1 MESVIVRSQTE
12 NNDKS
17 LNNSLSALFVS
28 STDMANGKGL
38 PAVHDDEQEASRART
53 IVIVEDNEMILE
65 SIVDHIADY
74 GFKAYGM
81 HDYHEFY
88 SNLPKIHPDTLL
100 LDHFLPNKT
109 GAEIT
114 QELTEQQIPDDTLVI
129 LMSAHQNVRTIAEEL
144 GVPFLEKP
152 FHMNDLINLMKKR
165 RNLIIPKRK
174 KSLLPQNKRAKKEPS
189 TSTVINDLKAF
200 FLTFPL

>member
-1 MESVIVRSQTE
+1 MIVRSQTE
-12 NNDKS
+12 S
-17 LNNSLSALFVS
+17 
-28 STDMANGKGL
+28 GKGL
-38 PAVHDDEQEASRART
+38 PTVRDDEQEEPRGGT

-81 HDYHEFY
+81 HDYHELY

-114 QELTEQQIPDDTLVI
+114 QELTAQQIPDDTLVI
-129 LMSAHQNVRTIAEEL
+129 LMSAHQNVSTIAEEL

-152 FHMNDLINLMKKR
+152 FHMNDLMNLMKKR
-165 RNLIIPKRK
+165 RNLIIPKRNK
-174 KSLLPQNKRAKKEPS
+174 NLLPQKKRVKKEPS
-189 TSTVINDLKAF
+189 NSTLLHDLKAF
-200 FLTFPL
+200 FLTAPL